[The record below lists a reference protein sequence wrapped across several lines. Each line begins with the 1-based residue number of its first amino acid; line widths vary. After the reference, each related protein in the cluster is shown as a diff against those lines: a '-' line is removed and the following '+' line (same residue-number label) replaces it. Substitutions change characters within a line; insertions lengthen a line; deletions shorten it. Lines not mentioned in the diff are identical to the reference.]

1 MGYLKGFPETDSE
14 GIISI
19 GASDTDAVEIDTL
32 IKHENP
38 QVEEGWV
45 TLAFR
50 AVGNASDTITPT
62 CALYY
67 GGSFDDYSHDLTGT
81 PPGYTLTDDSGN
93 TTVAPSSGQGGK
105 FIVALNRQVWWQV
118 TEGFKIRFK
127 KTGTNGACTIRWRV
141 AYR

>member
-1 MGYLKGFPETDSE
+1 MGYLKSFPFIDSE
-14 GIISI
+14 GTISL
-19 GASDTDAVEIDTL
+19 GASDTDAVEITTL

-50 AVGNASDTITPT
+50 AVGHASDVITPY

-67 GGSFDDYSHDLTGT
+67 GGTFNGYSHDLTGT

-93 TTVAPSSGQGGK
+93 TTVTPSSGQGGR
-105 FIVALNRQVWWQV
+105 FIVALNRQVWWQIS
-118 TEGFKIRFK
+118 EGFKIRFK
-127 KTGTNGACTIRWRV
+127 KTGTNGACTISWRV
-141 AYR
+141 PYR